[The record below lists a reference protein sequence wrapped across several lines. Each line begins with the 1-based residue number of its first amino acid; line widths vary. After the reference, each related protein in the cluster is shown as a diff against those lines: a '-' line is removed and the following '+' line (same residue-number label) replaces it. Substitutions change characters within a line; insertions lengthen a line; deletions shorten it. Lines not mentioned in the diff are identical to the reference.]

1 MLQTI
6 AEYLPVPS
14 NKPPVLCV
22 KGQESPFLMRK
33 RNEPL
38 KQINLFMV
46 PPQIPSDDQRRLRE
60 LYRYEVLDTS
70 YEDEFNDVVKL
81 AATICRTPIA
91 LISLMDAQ
99 RQWFKA
105 RVGIDAAEFPRNISF
120 CGHTIATDAPV
131 FEVNDATQDE
141 RFLDNP
147 LVTGDPFIRF
157 YAGVPLINSNG
168 FKMGTI
174 AVSDTQPGALNEEQI
189 YTLQSLARQ
198 VVKLLDQSLLNKQLE
213 QQRIKLQQQME
224 LQNRIL
230 SIIAHDVRNPI
241 GAVKSIIELN
251 ARKILSQQDSVELMN
266 MAGKQID
273 GTVELLNNLVDW
285 GSMQMRGRGV
295 ETEKV
300 HVRTLV
306 SNMFKSFEVM
316 SSLKSNIMV
325 NLVDEDLFVKSDINA
340 MRFILRNLINNAN
353 KFTKEGVITVY
364 AHKEGQLVMISV
376 SDTGVGMTA
385 EMQHKLFDGEHYQ
398 STTGTGNEKGSGLG
412 LILTKDFIEMLGGSI
427 KVESQPEKGT
437 SVYLQFAD

>member
-1 MLQTI
+1 
-6 AEYLPVPS
+6 
-14 NKPPVLCV
+14 
-22 KGQESPFLMRK
+22 
-33 RNEPL
+33 
-38 KQINLFMV
+38 MV

>member
-1 MLQTI
+1 
-6 AEYLPVPS
+6 
-14 NKPPVLCV
+14 
-22 KGQESPFLMRK
+22 MRK
-33 RNEPL
+33 KNEPL

-46 PPQIPSDDQRRLRE
+46 PPHIPPDDQRRLRE

-91 LISLMDAQ
+91 LISLIDAN

-105 RVGIDAAEFPRNISF
+105 KVGIDANEFSREISF
-120 CGHTIATDAPV
+120 CGHTIAAEAAV
-131 FEVNDATQDE
+131 FEIHDATQDE

-147 LVTGDPFIRF
+147 LVVEEPYIRF
-157 YAGVPLINSNG
+157 YAGVPLINNNG

-174 AVSDTQPGALNEEQI
+174 SVMDTKPGELNEEQI

-198 VVKLLDQSLLNKQLE
+198 VVKLLDQNLLNKQLE
-213 QQRIKLQQQME
+213 QQSIKLQQQME

-325 NLVDEDLFVKSDINA
+325 NLVDEDLFVRSDINA
-340 MRFILRNLINNAN
+340 MRFILRNLISNAN

-364 AHKEGQLVMISV
+364 AHKEDKHVMISV
-376 SDTGVGMTA
+376 SDTGVGMTD
-385 EMQHKLFDGEHYQ
+385 EMQTKLFDGEHYQ

-412 LILTKDFIEMLGGSI
+412 LILTKDFIEMLGGTI
-427 KVESQPEKGT
+427 KVESQEDKGT
-437 SVYLQFAD
+437 SVCLLFAD

>member
-1 MLQTI
+1 M
-6 AEYLPVPS
+6 P
-14 NKPPVLCV
+14 K
-22 KGQESPFLMRK
+22 KK
-33 RNEPL
+33 EPL

-46 PPQIPSDDQRRLRE
+46 TPPIPSDDQKRLKE
-60 LYRYEVLDTS
+60 LYRYEVLDTT

-81 AATICRTPIA
+81 AATICGTPIA
-91 LISLMDAQ
+91 LISLIDAK

-105 RVGIDAAEFPRNISF
+105 KIGIELNEFPREISF
-120 CGHTIATDAPV
+120 CAHTIASDNEA
-131 FEVNDATQDE
+131 FEVPDTTKDD
-141 RFLDNP
+141 RFFDSP
-147 LVTGDPFIRF
+147 LVVGEPYIQF

-174 AVSDTQPGALNEEQI
+174 SVMDTKPGELNREQI
-189 YTLQSLARQ
+189 FTLQTLARQ
-198 VVKLLDQSLLNKQLE
+198 VVKLLDQNLLNKQLE

-285 GSMQMRGRGV
+285 GSMQMRGQGF

-300 HVRTLV
+300 HMRTLV

-325 NLVDEDLFVKSDINA
+325 NLVDEDLFVRSDINA
-340 MRFILRNLINNAN
+340 MRFILRNLISNAN

-364 AHKEGQLVMISV
+364 AHKEEGKVMVSV
-376 SDTGVGMTA
+376 SDTGVGMSA
-385 EMQHKLFDGEHYQ
+385 DMQSKLFDGDHYQ
-398 STTGTGNEKGSGLG
+398 STTGTGDEKGSGLG
-412 LILTKDFIEMLGGSI
+412 LILTKDFIEMLGGTI
-427 KVESQPEKGT
+427 KVESQLDKGT
-437 SVYLQFAD
+437 SVYMHFND

>member
-1 MLQTI
+1 MLRI
-6 AEYLPVPS
+6 IEEYLPVLS
-14 NKPPVLCV
+14 NKPFISAL
-22 KGQESPFLMRK
+22 KGRKSSFLMRK
-33 RNEPL
+33 KNGPL

-60 LYRYEVLDTS
+60 LYRYEILDTT
-70 YEDEFNDVVKL
+70 YEEEFNDVVKL

-91 LISLMDAQ
+91 IISLMDAQ

-105 RVGIDAAEFPRNISF
+105 RVGIDATEFPRNISF
-120 CGHTIATDAPV
+120 CGHTITSDVPV
-131 FEVNDATQDE
+131 FEVIDATQDE

-157 YAGVPLINSNG
+157 YAGAPLISSNG

-174 AVSDTQPGALNEEQI
+174 AVFDTKPGALNEEQA

-198 VVKLLDQSLLNKQLE
+198 VVKLLDQNLLNKQLE
-213 QQRIKLQQQME
+213 QQSIKLQQQME

-251 ARKILSQQDSVELMN
+251 SRKILSQQDSVELMN

-340 MRFILRNLINNAN
+340 MRFILRNLISNAN

-364 AHKEGQLVMISV
+364 AHKEGSLVMISV
-376 SDTGVGMTA
+376 SDTGVGMTQD
-385 EMQHKLFDGEHYQ
+385 MQNKLFDGEQYQ

-412 LILTKDFIEMLGGSI
+412 LILTKDFIEMLGGTI

>member
-1 MLQTI
+1 M
-6 AEYLPVPS
+6 P
-14 NKPPVLCV
+14 K
-22 KGQESPFLMRK
+22 KK
-33 RNEPL
+33 EPL

-46 PPQIPSDDQRRLRE
+46 PPQIPSDDLRRLKE

-70 YEDEFNDVVKL
+70 YEDEFNDVVQL
-81 AATICRTPIA
+81 AATICKTPIA
-91 LISLMDAQ
+91 LISLIDAK

-105 RVGIDAAEFPRNISF
+105 KYGIEANEFPREISF
-120 CGHTIATDAPV
+120 CGHTITAETAI
-131 FEVNDATQDE
+131 FEIADATQDE

-147 LVTGDPFIRF
+147 LVVSDPYIRF
-157 YAGVPLINSNG
+157 YAGVPLINAGG
-168 FKMGTI
+168 FKVGTI
-174 AVSDTQPGALNEEQI
+174 SVLDTKPGILNAEQVF
-189 YTLQSLARQ
+189 TLQTMARQ
-198 VVKLLDQSLLNKQLE
+198 VVKLLDQNLLNKQLE
-213 QQRIKLQQQME
+213 QQQIKLQQQME
-224 LQNRIL
+224 MQNRIL

-285 GSMQMRGRGV
+285 GSMQMRGQGF

-300 HVRTLV
+300 HMRTLV
-306 SNMFKSFEVM
+306 SNMLKSFEVM
-316 SSLKSNIMV
+316 ASLKSNIMV

-340 MRFILRNLINNAN
+340 MRFILRNLISNAN

-364 AHKEGQLVMISV
+364 AHKEEKKIMLSV

-385 EMQHKLFDGEHYQ
+385 EMQTKLFDGEHYQ

-412 LILTKDFIEMLGGSI
+412 LILTKDFVQMLGGSI
-427 KVESQPEKGT
+427 YVESTMDKGT
-437 SVYLQFAD
+437 SVYLHFKD

>member
-1 MLQTI
+1 MH
-6 AEYLPVPS
+6 
-14 NKPPVLCV
+14 K
-22 KGQESPFLMRK
+22 KK
-33 RNEPL
+33 EPL

-46 PPQIPSDDQRRLRE
+46 PPQIPSDDKRRLKE
-60 LYRYEVLDTS
+60 LYRYEVLDTL
-70 YEDEFNDVVKL
+70 YEDEFNDVAKL
-81 AATICRTPIA
+81 AAIICRTPIA
-91 LISLMDAQ
+91 LISLIDAK

-105 RVGIDAAEFPRNISF
+105 KVGIDATEFSRDISF
-120 CGHTIATDAPV
+120 CGHTITVDADF
-131 FEVNDATQDE
+131 FEIADATQDE

-147 LVTGDPFIRF
+147 LVVGEPFIRF
-157 YAGVPLINSNG
+157 YAGVPLINKNG

-174 AVSDTQPGALNEEQI
+174 SVLDTKPNEISAEQI
-189 YTLQSLARQ
+189 YTLQTLGRQ
-198 VVKLLDQSLLNKQLE
+198 VVKLLDQNLMNKQLE
-213 QQRIKLQQQME
+213 HQRIKLQQQME

-251 ARKILSQQDSVELMN
+251 ARKILSQQDSSELMN

-285 GSMQMRGRGV
+285 GSMQMKGKGF

-325 NLVDEDLFVKSDINA
+325 NLVDEDLFIRSDINA
-340 MRFILRNLINNAN
+340 IRFILRNLISNAN
-353 KFTKEGVITVY
+353 KFTMEGVITVY
-364 AHKEGQLVMISV
+364 AHKEEMKVMVSV
-376 SDTGVGMTA
+376 SDTGVGMTT
-385 EMQHKLFDGEHYQ
+385 EMQEKLFDGEHYQ
-398 STTGTGNEKGSGLG
+398 STSGTSNEKGSGLG

-427 KVESQPEKGT
+427 QVESQQDKGT
-437 SVYLQFAD
+437 SVIMHFVD